1 MKTVEM
7 SIRVFELSV
16 EEYKSVASLSADVLN
31 LKAAEV
37 SVEAEA
43 PEIVAVCAV

>member
-31 LKAAEV
+31 LKAAI
-37 SVEAEA
+37 EAEA